1 MGGIRAWVSAA
12 PPKIRGLLCF
22 DCFLLPRTHSP
33 YPARAPGGRR
43 PDESETEDGP
53 PPRLPPG
60 SSEQPHPHPTLA
72 MHSRQWDSGPEVWR
86 SQPHPDWLVPH
97 PQGPSG
103 ETGGCFTAPRTG
115 LSPGLVLP
123 HVSDRWLGL
132 FRVRTTPGSRG
143 RGVCHWEERED
154 ASRAQKGAR
163 SGLHAM
169 LCSSG
174 GNASVGT
181 FIIGALFCG
190 YIVL

>member
-1 MGGIRAWVSAA
+1 MGGIRAWVSAG

-53 PPRLPPG
+53 PPASRLAPRSSPTPTPPWPCTPG
-60 SSEQPHPHPTLA
+60 SGTVALRFGGASHTPTGWSLIPRVPLGKQEAVSRHPGQD
-72 MHSRQWDSGPEVWR
+72 SR
-86 SQPHPDWLVPH
+86 
-97 PQGPSG
+97 
-103 ETGGCFTAPRTG
+103 
-115 LSPGLVLP
+115 PGLVLP

-181 FIIGALFCG
+181 FIISALFCG

>member
-1 MGGIRAWVSAA
+1 MLGSLLGPPRFVVFFALTASCSPELTA
-12 PPKIRGLLCF
+12 PILPGL
-22 DCFLLPRTHSP
+22 
-33 YPARAPGGRR
+33 PGGGGQMNQRLKM
-43 PDESETEDGP
+43 GP
-53 PPRLPPG
+53 PPASRLAPRSSPTPTPPWPCTPG
-60 SSEQPHPHPTLA
+60 SGTVALRFGGASHTPTGWSLIPRVPLGKQEAVSRHPGQD
-72 MHSRQWDSGPEVWR
+72 SR
-86 SQPHPDWLVPH
+86 
-97 PQGPSG
+97 
-103 ETGGCFTAPRTG
+103 
-115 LSPGLVLP
+115 PGLVLP